1 MESAEKTTK
10 IDTRKPFRR
19 AAVLGS
25 GVMGA
30 QIAAHLANAGLLVDL
45 FDLPAEKG
53 DRNAT
58 VQKALKKTSKMNPA
72 PFVTKEVSRRIKPGN
87 FEDDLHRL
95 EEVDW
100 VIEAVVENLDIK
112 RSLFDKVERLI
123 APNTIVSTNTSGL
136 PIHSILEGR
145 SEDFKS
151 RFLGTHFFNPPRYLK
166 LLEIIPTGH
175 TRDAVVEK
183 VAWFG
188 RLHLGKGVV
197 RAKDTPNFIGNR
209 IGVFALMHS
218 LREFEQGNYT
228 IEEID
233 TLTGP
238 LIGRQKSATF
248 RTADVVGLDTLLYVS
263 ENLYHALDDSDEARE
278 LFKTPSSL
286 KKLVD
291 NGALGAKTKAGFYRK
306 EGKEIKSINPETGEY
321 ESAQPLNL
329 ENLDE
334 IKKLPALK
342 ERWKALYEDG
352 GRAGEFIRNHI
363 QDLLAYSMNRIP
375 EISDNP
381 ADVDRAIRWG
391 FGWQAGPFRIAD
403 WIGVPRLLDDLKAKG
418 HQLPDWIVEM
428 QQQGA
433 EQFYQRHGQDEQI
446 FVPSLGYTFDARP
459 DDEILLDNIKSKKG
473 SLLWSNDEAA
483 LLDLGEGVTL
493 FEFRS
498 KANTLSQTVM
508 QGLFDA
514 LEKVETGDYKGMV
527 IGNEGSNF
535 SVGANLG
542 ELAHHVM
549 EGNMK
554 PVEEAVM
561 RFQQAIQRVHYASKP
576 VVVAPH
582 SMALGGACE
591 LIMGASR
598 IVAPTETYIGLVE
611 LGVGLI
617 PAGGGTMR
625 LAARAAN
632 KAATGHASH
641 IQPFLQQVFETVA
654 TAKVAT
660 SAQEARQ
667 LGFLMPDDMVVM
679 NEDRRIHC
687 AREEVITMFEQGY
700 MPPPVETHIPVLGKP
715 GKAPLYTA
723 AWQMWNGGYITEYD
737 LHLAERFAHVL
748 TGGDLTG
755 PAEVHENYL
764 LELEREVFLS
774 LLGQKKTQERVKTVL
789 ETGKPIR
796 N

>member
-1 MESAEKTTK
+1 MEAAETTTQ
-10 IDTRKPFRR
+10 IETRKPFRR

-30 QIAAHLANAGLLVDL
+30 QIAAHLANAGLEVDL
-45 FDLPAEKG
+45 LDLPSDKG
-53 DRNAT
+53 DRNDT
-58 VQKALKKTSKMNPA
+58 VNQALKKTAKMNPS
-72 PFVTKEVSRRIKPGN
+72 PFVTREISRRIKPGN
-87 FEDDLHRL
+87 FEDDLQRL
-95 EEVDW
+95 SKTDW

-112 RSLFDKVERLI
+112 RSLFEKVERHI
-123 APNTIVSTNTSGL
+123 APNTIISTNTSGL
-136 PIHSILEGR
+136 PIHQILEGR

-151 RFLGTHFFNPPRYLK
+151 RFIGTHFFNPPRYLK
-166 LLEIIPTGH
+166 LLELIPTSF

-197 RAKDTPNFIGNR
+197 QAKDTPNFIGNR

-218 LREFEQGNYT
+218 LREFEEGNYT

-248 RTADVVGLDTLLYVS
+248 RTADVVGLDTLMYVT
-263 ENLYHALDDSDEARE
+263 ENLYNALDESDEARE
-278 LFKTPSSL
+278 LFKTPATL
-286 KKLVD
+286 KSLVD

-306 EGKEIKSINPETGEY
+306 EGKEIKSINPKTGAY
-321 ESAQPLNL
+321 ESAQPVDLGD
-329 ENLDE
+329 LDE
-334 IKKLPALK
+334 IKKLPTLQEK
-342 ERWKALYEDG
+342 WRALYDDQ
-352 GRAGEFIRNHI
+352 GRAGEFVRNHI

-381 ADVDRAIRWG
+381 ADVDRAICWG

-403 WIGVPRLLDDLKAKG
+403 WIGLPRLLDDIRTKG
-418 HQLPDWIVEM
+418 HPLPDWITEM

-433 EQFYQRHGQDEQI
+433 EQFYKQHGHDEQI
-446 FVPSLGYTFDARP
+446 FVPSLGYTFDTRP
-459 DDEILLDNIKSKKG
+459 DDEIKLETIKAKKG
-473 SLLWSNDEAA
+473 SQLWSNDEAA

-498 KANTLSQTVM
+498 KANTLSQNVM
-508 QGLFDA
+508 RGLFDA
-514 LEKVETGDYKGMV
+514 LEKVETGGYKGMV
-527 IGNEGSNF
+527 IANDGSNF

-542 ELAHHVM
+542 ELSHYVM

-591 LIMGASR
+591 LLMGASR
-598 IVAPTETYIGLVE
+598 AVAPTETYTGLVE

-625 LAARAAN
+625 MSARAAQ
-632 KAATGHASH
+632 KAAMENASH

-660 SAQEARQ
+660 SAQEAKQ
-667 LGFLMPDDMVVM
+667 LGFFRPEDIIVM
-679 NEDRRIHC
+679 HEDRRIHAAC
-687 AREEVITMFEQGY
+687 KQVIALAEQGY
-700 MPPPVETHIPVLGKP
+700 MPPPVESHIKVLGKP

-723 AWQMWNGGYITEYD
+723 AWQMWNGGFITEYD
-737 LHLAERFAHVL
+737 LYLAERFAHVL
-748 TGGDLTG
+748 TGGNLTG

-764 LELEREVFLS
+764 LELEREIFLS
-774 LLGQKKTQERVKTVL
+774 LLGEKKTQERVKAVL
-789 ETGKPIR
+789 ETGKPVR